1 MGELLFVY
9 RKPLARRVVPK
20 KANADDEKIT
30 PSGIVEMR
38 SGNCKLQHRGRS
50 FKNERHKQFISY
62 EMELQIPHRIC
73 AEISAQSILWRET
86 QRDRKN
92 TEAAMRMEKG
102 ENCRG
107 RSVSRPCAYAPRDT
121 AQNLGFELRRILK
134 GKKFAND
141 LRTIPKSKV

>member
-1 MGELLFVY
+1 MTAQIGDQYKYCGNEYTIVTRSDPMPFHPSEYGIIVY

-20 KANADDEKIT
+20 KANGDDEKIT
-30 PSGIVEMR
+30 PSDIVEVR

-92 TEAAMRMEKG
+92 TEAAM
-102 ENCRG
+102 
-107 RSVSRPCAYAPRDT
+107 
-121 AQNLGFELRRILK
+121 
-134 GKKFAND
+134 
-141 LRTIPKSKV
+141 